1 MFQLCKD
8 SDFFELLEICLRLL
22 KSFFVTLAR
31 NFYLYMVGT
40 PQNSC
45 REGGTIRNI
54 TRLGGLIAPWIV
66 GLVAFFAVSY
76 IFYAPQFDGL
86 SLGQGDI
93 AQYAGMSQ
101 DIREHRASTGEDPQ
115 WTGNMF
121 SGMPAYLID
130 VEYPAQEVKRSI
142 GSVVKIVDGPMNMTL
157 FAMLLMMVAVVLMGV
172 NPWIGIIAGLAY
184 GLSTYFF
191 LIIDAGHITKMWA
204 LVYAPPLVAAVW
216 YALRRNMWV
225 GATLA
230 ALFGSLELGAN
241 HPQITYYFLL
251 ACAAL
256 WINELWF
263 SYKDKTLKSF
273 GRRTA
278 LLALAAVL
286 AVGSNIAPLWYTM
299 RHSSYTTRGVSEA
312 SNGEDAREEK
322 IAYNT
327 AWSYGIK
334 ESGNMLVPNYMGA
347 WSGDYNEKAIKVLQS
362 RGAQE
367 AMFND
372 ALNDLTKILRQQMPD
387 ITRRDVE
394 YILNMGDE
402 QLLDDLYYL
411 LDVRSSKATRYATNY
426 WGEQPYTAGPTY
438 LGAAAIL
445 LAILGAILTSA
456 RNRWWIVAVTLFAL
470 LLAWGSNIMGFYELM
485 FDLLPGY
492 DNFRTVS
499 MALVVVEWSV
509 PLLAVF
515 ALNELVCSTLPV
527 KQLRRSIVI
536 ATGIVVALVVAMLLL
551 ADYGVKDIYDEL
563 GEALWVEQLRE
574 AVVEARRGAAVAD
587 ALRSILYVVA
597 LDSILWTMVGL
608 RRGAMY
614 KLLIAIVALIVVAD
628 LVGVDK
634 RYLGEDKWHKGTPMV
649 MTPTAADKEIMA
661 DKDLGFRVLD
671 LTTDPYNSA
680 RASYFH
686 RSVGGYH
693 GAKLGRYQEVIDK
706 YLKSYNS
713 EVLAA
718 LNVCYVITSEGV
730 VSLEQFSGY
739 EPNGAAWLVEGVVR
753 GATAK
758 EALELVGDSDLLATA
773 VVEDGVKLS
782 TDSFNAEGDIALVEY
797 SPNRLVYEYSADSPS
812 LAVFSEI
819 YFADGWRVYV
829 DGEEADYF
837 AVDYILR
844 GMELSAGEHT
854 IVWQFRAPRWAAI
867 SAVMAVASW
876 LILAALVAVIVVMAY
891 RTKCNEGKK
900 E

>member
-1 MFQLCKD
+1 
-8 SDFFELLEICLRLL
+8 
-22 KSFFVTLAR
+22 
-31 NFYLYMVGT
+31 MVGT

-45 REGGTIRNI
+45 REGGATRNI
-54 TRLGGLIAPWIV
+54 ARLGALIAPWIV

-101 DIREHRASTGEDPQ
+101 DIREHRAATGEDPQ

-142 GSVVKIVDGPMNMTL
+142 GSVVKVVDGPMNMTL
-157 FAMLLMMVAVVLMGV
+157 FAMLLMMVAAVLMGI

-204 LVYAPPLVAAVW
+204 LVYAPPLVASVW

-225 GATLA
+225 GAALA
-230 ALFGSLELGAN
+230 AFFGSLELGAN

-445 LAILGAILTSA
+445 LAVLGVMLCSA
-456 RNRWWIVAVTLFAL
+456 RNRWWIVVVTLFAL
-470 LLAWGSNIMGFYELM
+470 LLAWGSNVMGFYELM

-492 DNFRTVS
+492 DSFRTVS

-509 PLLAVF
+509 PLLAAF
-515 ALNELVCSTLPV
+515 ALNELIRSTLA
-527 KQLRRSIVI
+527 KEQLRRYIVI
-536 ATGIVVALVVAMLLL
+536 ATGVVLAMIVVMLLV
-551 ADYGVKDIYDEL
+551 ADYGVKTIYEDL

-574 AVVEARRGAAVAD
+574 AVVEARRSAAIAD
-587 ALRSILYVVA
+587 ALRSALYVIA
-597 LDSILWTMVGL
+597 IDSVLWTMTTL
-608 RRGAMY
+608 KRATMY
-614 KLLIAIVALIVVAD
+614 KVLVAVVALIVVAD
-628 LVGVDK
+628 LAGVDK
-634 RYLGEDKWHKGTPMV
+634 RYLGEDKWHKGAPMV
-649 MTPTAADKEIMA
+649 MTPTAADREIMA
-661 DKDLGFRVLD
+661 DEDLGFRVLD

-706 YLKSYNS
+706 YLESYNS

-718 LNVCYVITSEGV
+718 LNVRYVITAEGGQPFV
-730 VSLEQFSGY
+730 MPLEQFCGY
-739 EPNGAAWLVEGVVR
+739 EPNGAAWLVEDVVR

-758 EALELVGDSDLLATA
+758 EELELVGDSNLLSTA
-773 VVEDGVKLS
+773 VVAEEVVLS
-782 TDSFNAEGDIALVEY
+782 AESFGAEGDIELVEY
-797 SPNRLVYEYSADSPS
+797 SPNRLKYEYSSATHS

-819 YFADGWRVYV
+819 YFADGWTAYI
-829 DGEEADYF
+829 DGVEANYF

-844 GMELSAGEHT
+844 GMELPAGEHT
-854 IVWQFRAPRWAAI
+854 VEWQFRAPRWGAI
-867 SAVMAVASW
+867 SAIMAVASW
-876 LILAALVAVIVVMAY
+876 LILAALVAVVVVVAY
-891 RTKCNEGKK
+891 RAKSKTEKK